1 MRKHLRVTLLLP
13 PFAWHIVVSSYTYM
27 AHRGVTLHV
36 AHHSVTLHM
45 AHHGASAG
53 TSRHSQTH
61 REELE

>member
-1 MRKHLRVTLLLP
+1 MCKHLRVTLLLP

-27 AHRGVTLHV
+27 AHRGVTLH
-36 AHHSVTLHM
+36 M

-53 TSRHSQTH
+53 MSRHSQTH